1 MAVACSRRLDETV
14 LLWLPRAWEEAVAA
28 AAEALALGLEV
39 ASRAL
44 ILATA
49 LGVAPLRRLPVA
61 LGHPLT
67 EGLPLSEQ
75 ECVALAQ
82 EVGQAVSDALP
93 HAHGL
98 ARGERVPERLPE
110 PHALEEGDL
119 AAVAQLVK
127 EWLELAERVAAAL
140 PVPFASVGE
149 DVEVANAL
157 ALADRVEVAHS
168 EGLTELLPLEEVRT
182 VELPVWLTD
191 AHWLPVAVLHTDKE
205 AEAEAVG

>member
-14 LLWLPRAWEEAVAA
+14 LLWLPRAWEVAVAA

-44 ILATA
+44 LLATA

-82 EVGQAVSDALP
+82 GVGKAVSDALLQ
-93 HAHGL
+93 AQGL
-98 ARGERVPERLPE
+98 ARGEGVPERLPE
-110 PHALEEGDL
+110 PHGLEEGDL
-119 AAVAQLVK
+119 AALAQLVK
-127 EWLELAERVAAAL
+127 E
-140 PVPFASVGE
+140 
-149 DVEVANAL
+149 
-157 ALADRVEVAHS
+157 
-168 EGLTELLPLEEVRT
+168 
-182 VELPVWLTD
+182 
-191 AHWLPVAVLHTDKE
+191 
-205 AEAEAVG
+205 